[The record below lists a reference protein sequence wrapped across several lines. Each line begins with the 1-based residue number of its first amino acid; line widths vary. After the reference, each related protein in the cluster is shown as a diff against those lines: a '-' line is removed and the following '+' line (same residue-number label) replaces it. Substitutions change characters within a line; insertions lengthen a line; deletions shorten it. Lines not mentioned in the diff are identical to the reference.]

1 MQTAQALSLSRR
13 TRRNRHTQAI
23 RDLVQETRLHS
34 SQFVAPLFVQEGSK
48 KKDPISHF
56 PDVFRLSSD
65 LLLKEAEELL
75 KVGVK
80 TINLFCF
87 TPNEKKDPLGSEGLR
102 HGNFLQEV
110 ISTVKKEF
118 PELCVMADIALDPFT
133 DHGHDGL
140 IDETGY
146 VLNDATVYSLSEM
159 ALRCAEAGCDIVS
172 PSDMMDGRIA
182 YMRKSLDEAGFINVG
197 ILSYAAKYATS
208 LYGPFRHALDSAPR
222 LGDKKNYQMNPANVR
237 EALLECA
244 LDEEEG
250 ADMLLIKPALTN
262 LDIIAKVRAQTEL
275 PIGAYQISGEW
286 SLLHAGAQQGW
297 LDFDR
302 ALMETLLCIKRAGAD
317 FIFTY
322 GAKRAAILLNKV

>member
-1 MQTAQALSLSRR
+1 MRNPSSLQLTRR

-23 RDLVQETRLHS
+23 RDLVQETRLHP
-34 SQFVAPLFVQEGSK
+34 SQFVAPVFVQEGTK
-48 KKDPISHF
+48 KKDPILHF
-56 PDVFRLSSD
+56 PDIFRLSVD
-65 LLLKEAEELL
+65 MLLKEAESLL
-75 KVGVK
+75 AHGVK
-80 TINLFCF
+80 TINIFCF
-87 TPNEKKDPLGSEGLR
+87 TPNEKKDPLGLEGYR
-102 HGNFLQEV
+102 RGNLLQEV
-110 ISTVKKEF
+110 IRALKLEF

-133 DHGHDGL
+133 DHGHDGV
-140 IDETGY
+140 IDESGY
-146 VLNDATVYSLSEM
+146 VLNDPTVYALSEM
-159 ALRCAEAGCDIVS
+159 GLRAAEAGCDILS
-172 PSDMMDGRIA
+172 PSDMMDGRVGFL
-182 YMRKSLDEAGFINVG
+182 RKSLDDAGFIHVG

-222 LGDKKNYQMNPANVR
+222 IGDKKNYQMNPANVR

-262 LDIIAKVRAQTEL
+262 LDIIAKVRASTQL

-286 SLLHAGAQQGW
+286 SLLHAGASQGW

-322 GAKRAAILLNKV
+322 GAKRAAQLLLK